1 MKTISLAAMMFA
13 SMIGLTGAAAAMSLS
28 FEWGPTTKC
37 FDSKSPPMTVSQ
49 VPAGTKKLR
58 IHMTDL
64 NVPDYP
70 PGGGTVAYSGGGTLP
85 YGAFRYRGPCPPSPH
100 VYRMTVEALDG
111 AGKVL
116 ATATAKKRFP

>member
-1 MKTISLAAMMFA
+1 MSKFIFAGCAFVAA
-13 SMIGLTGAAAAMSLS
+13 IGLPITASAMGLS
-28 FEWGPTTKC
+28 FSWGPTQKC
-37 FDSKSPPMTVSQ
+37 FDPKSPPMTVSA

-64 NVPDYP
+64 NAPDYP
-70 PGGGTVAYSGGGTLP
+70 HGGGKVAYTGNGKLP

-100 VYRMTVEALDG
+100 TYRMTVEALDG
-111 AGKVL
+111 SGKVL